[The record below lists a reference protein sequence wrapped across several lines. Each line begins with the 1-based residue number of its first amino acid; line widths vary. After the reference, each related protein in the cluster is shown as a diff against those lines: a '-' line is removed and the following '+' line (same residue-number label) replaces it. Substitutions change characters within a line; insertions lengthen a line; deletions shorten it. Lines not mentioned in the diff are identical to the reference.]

1 VRAKDVSLK
10 MKQKKFFFIEIC
22 FSSSYP
28 GNDSFACCLANESI
42 GSVEVDGKYL
52 PRNRDQLPA
61 NLCFAF
67 RWKISELTRIFEVG
81 FKSFCCEF
89 L

>member
-1 VRAKDVSLK
+1 

-22 FSSSYP
+22 FPSSYP

-42 GSVEVDGKYL
+42 GSFEVDGKYL

-61 NLCFAF
+61 NLCVAF
-67 RWKISELTRIFEVG
+67 RWKISELTRIFEVDSKASVVN
-81 FKSFCCEF
+81 FSE
-89 L
+89 